1 METYQN
7 ILFNISFRAGFA
19 VFAVVWAA
27 IVAVLR
33 VCGWLCTCFPGF
45 LSVYKLLFWLLCFSS
60 SHTFFYFLQKMSHS
74 GPWRIFSSKNHACN
88 IYGQESVFPKP
99 TTLRNQRSKYFS

>member
-33 VCGWLCTCFPGF
+33 VWLAVHVFFWGF
-45 LSVYKLLFWLLCFSS
+45 KD
-60 SHTFFYFLQKMSHS
+60 
-74 GPWRIFSSKNHACN
+74 I
-88 IYGQESVFPKP
+88 
-99 TTLRNQRSKYFS
+99 